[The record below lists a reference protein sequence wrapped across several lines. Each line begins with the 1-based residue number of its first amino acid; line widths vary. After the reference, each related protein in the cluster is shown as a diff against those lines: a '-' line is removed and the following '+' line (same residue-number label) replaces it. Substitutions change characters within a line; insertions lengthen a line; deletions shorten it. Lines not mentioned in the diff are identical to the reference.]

1 MWELDHKEGW
11 APKNWCFWTVEL
23 EKTLESLLDSKEIHP
38 VNPPMC
44 MLNCSLVSN
53 SFWPPMDCSPPG
65 SSVHAIYQA
74 RILEWGA
81 ISYFRG
87 YSQVRNHTCVSWV
100 SCIGRRILYHWAT
113 WKATISQHI
122 HTTVCHHFDNELMRK
137 SEWLNNLPQ
146 ITGKKSNNSF
156 DRCFYETDKSSEP
169 KILDSLNYY

>member
-1 MWELDHKEGW
+1 MLLNCGVGEDSW
-11 APKNWCFWTVEL
+11 
-23 EKTLESLLDSKEIHP
+23 ESLRQQGD
-38 VNPPMC
+38 PPSQSTHVHAQ
-44 MLNCSLVSN
+44 SLTGVQL
-53 SFWPPMDCSPPG
+53 FLTPMDCSPPG

-137 SEWLNNLPQ
+137 SSGW
-146 ITGKKSNNSF
+146 ITFPKSQEKNPIIVLIDVFMKRTKAVSQK
-156 DRCFYETDKSSEP
+156 Y
-169 KILDSLNYY
+169 